1 LKAFAYLLLTNLRT
15 FIRNKA
21 TIFWTFFFPI
31 FFILIFGA
39 VFSGQDN
46 INYSVGLVMEDSS
59 YTSQAFAAVLQNVSA
74 FTIHS
79 GDRAGELQAMKDG
92 DRRAVIIVSQGF
104 GENIS
109 HGLKGNIEVYYDPT
123 QTSSTQV
130 LLPVINQVVDGFDR
144 AISRTPSLVQVNEQ
158 TLQTHK
164 LRYIDYFVPG
174 ILAMALMQLGLSSAA
189 VAVQMRENK
198 IYKRLGATPLGRGTM
213 VLSGVVFWLMVAFVQ
228 AALIIVVARL
238 VFHVPVL
245 GNWFALV
252 GFVIVGILTFQCMGY
267 MLSVFAKTQETIM
280 PLIMA
285 VQFPM
290 MFLSGI
296 FFPVNMMP
304 GFMRPIMDAMP
315 LTYLSDSIRQIMV
328 QSQPLHS
335 YLINLGVL
343 IAWLVGCF
351 IVAVRFFKWE

>member
-1 LKAFAYLLLTNLRT
+1 LKAFKYLILANFKT
-15 FIRNKA
+15 FIRSKA

-46 INYSVGLVMEDSS
+46 VNYSVGLVMEDSS
-59 YTSQAFAAVLQNVSA
+59 NTSHAFAAVLQNVSA

-79 GDRAGELQAMKDG
+79 GDRASELQAMKDG

-109 HGLKGNIEVYYDPT
+109 HGSKGDITVYYDPT
-123 QTSSTQV
+123 QTSSAQI

-144 AISRTPSLVQVNEQ
+144 AISQTPSLVQVNEQ

-252 GFVIVGILTFQCMGY
+252 GFVIMGILMFQCMGY

-296 FFPVNMMP
+296 FFPVEMMP
-304 GFMRPIMDAMP
+304 GFMHPIMDVMP

-328 QSQPLHS
+328 QSSAMHS
-335 YLINLGVL
+335 HLINLGVL
-343 IAWLVGCF
+343 VAWFVVCLV
-351 IVAVRFFKWE
+351 VAVRFFKWE